1 MNWGNKLLVAFLIF
15 GGLMAY
21 LVYRS
26 LNTNFELVEKD
37 YYKSELRYQQVIDG
51 SKRLSDLNLSLLLKQ
66 TEKEVVLEL
75 PAALRN
81 KESVGDVWF
90 YCAYDARK
98 DKRVPLKTND
108 EGIQLFAKESFSP
121 GNYIVKINW
130 LMDNQYYYT
139 EEKLSIQ

>member
-98 DKRVPLKTND
+98 DKRVPLKTNA

>member
-1 MNWGNKLLVAFLIF
+1 MNWCNKLLVAFLIF

-51 SKRLSDLNLSLLLKQ
+51 SKRLSDLNLALLLKQ

-98 DKRVPLKTND
+98 DKRVPLKTNA
-108 EGIQLFAKESFSP
+108 EGIELVATESFSP

>member
-1 MNWGNKLLVAFLIF
+1 MNWGNKLLVAFLVF

-37 YYKSELRYQQVIDG
+37 YYKSELKYQQVIDG
-51 SKRLSDLNLSLLLKQ
+51 SKRVSDLNTSLLLKQ
-66 TEKEVVLEL
+66 TEKNVVLEL
-75 PAALRN
+75 PAELKN

-90 YCAYDARK
+90 YCAYDEKK
-98 DKRVPLKTND
+98 DKRVPLKTNAD
-108 EGIQLFAKESFSP
+108 GIQLFGKESFSP

-130 LMDNQYYYT
+130 MTDSQYYYT
-139 EEKLSIQ
+139 EEKITIE

>member
-1 MNWGNKLLVAFLIF
+1 MNWGNKLLLTFLVF

-37 YYKSELRYQQVIDG
+37 YYKNELKYQQVIDG
-51 SKRLSDLNLSLLLKQ
+51 SKRISDLNPSSLLKQ
-66 TEKEVVLEL
+66 TEKNVVLEL
-75 PAALRN
+75 PVELRN
-81 KESVGDVWF
+81 KESVGEVWF

-98 DKRVPLKTND
+98 DKRVPFKTNA

-130 LMDNQYYYT
+130 VMDSQNNYT
-139 EEKLSIQ
+139 EEKLIIH